1 MLAVVCLLIMVVNI
15 ISDGVQ
21 GNQGGV
27 QNQGGGNWSPHMGGI
42 GMKGWD
48 DGREN
53 QGEEEVW
60 K

>member
-1 MLAVVCLLIMVVNI
+1 MVVNI

-27 QNQGGGNWSPHMGGI
+27 QNQGGGGANWNGGPNWNPHM

-53 QGEEEVW
+53 RGGDEVC